1 MSEERPDNQEAQQQ
15 GGVFG
20 KLPDS
25 RPGSRSP
32 RRDGANRQ
40 AAAKPRSS
48 HKPPTAAKRPK
59 PSPAREPR
67 PRQAPASPPPA
78 AATDSPPES
87 GAGLD
92 DLAWAGV
99 AAIAEAATFGVRL
112 ANRAFGA
119 IRGGDD
125 SDVPR

>member
-1 MSEERPDNQEAQQQ
+1 MSDDQPDSNQ

-32 RRDGANRQ
+32 RREGRGKSA
-40 AAAKPRSS
+40 
-48 HKPPTAAKRPK
+48 AAKRPAAASK
-59 PSPAREPR
+59 PRSAAPRRKPAAKPEQPR
-67 PRQAPASPPPA
+67 RPAPPPPPPA
-78 AATDSPPES
+78 AAREAPAES

-119 IRGGDD
+119 IRGGDGD
-125 SDVPR
+125 DTDPNR